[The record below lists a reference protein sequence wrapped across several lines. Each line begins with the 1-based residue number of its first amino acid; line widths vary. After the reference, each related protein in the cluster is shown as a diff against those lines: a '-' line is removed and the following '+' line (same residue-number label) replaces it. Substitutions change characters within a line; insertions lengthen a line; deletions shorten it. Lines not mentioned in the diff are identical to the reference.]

1 MALAPSRGEV
11 WWGDLNPPTGHEQA
25 GRRPV
30 LVISADAFNRGPA
43 GMVAIAPITSRD
55 KGIPLHVR
63 VDPPEGGLDVP
74 SFVMCDQLRTIST
87 DRLDARRGATGRLSP
102 GLMAEVEDRVRV
114 FFDL

>member
-1 MALAPSRGEV
+1 
-11 WWGDLNPPTGHEQA
+11 
-25 GRRPV
+25 
-30 LVISADAFNRGPA
+30 
-43 GMVAIAPITSRD
+43 MVAIAPITSRD

>member
-11 WWGDLNPPTGHEQA
+11 WRADLNPSTGHEQA

-30 LVISADAFNRGPA
+30 LVISTDAFNRGPA
-43 GMVAIAPITSRD
+43 GMVAVIPITSRD

-63 VDPPEGGLDVP
+63 VNPPEGGLDVL

-87 DRLDARRGATGRLSP
+87 DRLNARLGATGRLSP
-102 GLMAEVEDRVRV
+102 GVMAEVEDRMRV
-114 FFDL
+114 FLDL